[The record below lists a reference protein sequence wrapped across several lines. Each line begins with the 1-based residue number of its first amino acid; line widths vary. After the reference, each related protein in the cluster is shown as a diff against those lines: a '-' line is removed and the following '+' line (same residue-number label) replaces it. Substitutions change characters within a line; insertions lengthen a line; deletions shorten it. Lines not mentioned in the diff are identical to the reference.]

1 MILRLCSARVL
12 DFRSFGLAQD
22 RFWILDWGSQCF
34 DRHSAASSGYFSSS
48 RKSKTRPELCRRIQN
63 LKWRGIVAFIVTF
76 AMYGAAA
83 EAQQAGKIPKIGI
96 FYPDSTPGVCPDGFR
111 QGMRELGYVDG
122 QNIVMELRSG
132 ESKPERFPD
141 VAADLVRGAPDVIW
155 THGFATILAAKQ
167 ATRTIPIVVGVSRN
181 LVEQGIV
188 SSLARPG
195 GNITGMELRDLE
207 IIGKRL
213 EILKET
219 VPKAASVA
227 VLVDTNDPN
236 HANFPKNIEPEAR
249 ALNLRLQRVETNAA
263 DSFDKAFSAMIQGR
277 ASALL
282 IPENPMFSAKRRR
295 IAELAISK
303 RLPAVAGG
311 SHFADV
317 GSLLSYGA
325 NVGDLCRRSAT
336 VVDKILKGRKPAD
349 LPLERAEKFEL
360 VVNLKTAKQI
370 GITIPPTVLARADR
384 VIR

>member
-1 MILRLCSARVL
+1 MMLRLRSAQVL
-12 DFRSFGLAQD
+12 DLRSIGQAQD
-22 RFWILDWGSQCF
+22 RFWILDWGAERMKKLRVLVC
-34 DRHSAASSGYFSSS
+34 GVFSDNL
-48 RKSKTRPELCRRIQN
+48 KSNIEN
-63 LKWRGIVAFIVTF
+63 LKWERVLAIVVALTVCEATV
-76 AMYGAAA
+76 
-83 EAQQAGKIPKIGI
+83 EAQQPGKIPRIGI
-96 FYPDSTPGVCPDGFR
+96 LSPDSEPGVCLTGFR
-111 QGMRELGYVDG
+111 EGMRELGYVDG
-122 QNIVMELRSG
+122 KNVVIEFRSG
-132 ESKPERFPD
+132 ESKPERFREL
-141 VAADLVRGAPDVIW
+141 AADLVRRAPDVIW

-167 ATRTIPIVVGVSRN
+167 ATATIPIVVGVSRN

-236 HANFPKNIEPEAR
+236 HANIPKNIEPEAR
-249 ALNLRLQRVETNAA
+249 ALNLRLQRVETNA
-263 DSFDKAFSAMIQGR
+263 DSFDKAFSVMIQDR
-277 ASALL
+277 AGALL

-311 SHFADV
+311 SHFADA

-336 VVDKILKGRKPAD
+336 VVDKVLKGRKPAD

-360 VVNLKTAKQI
+360 IVNLKTARQI
-370 GITIPPTVLARADR
+370 GVTIPPAVLTAASR
-384 VIR
+384 IIK

>member
-1 MILRLCSARVL
+1 MC
-12 DFRSFGLAQD
+12 
-22 RFWILDWGSQCF
+22 
-34 DRHSAASSGYFSSS
+34 AA
-48 RKSKTRPELCRRIQN
+48 
-63 LKWRGIVAFIVTF
+63 V
-76 AMYGAAA
+76 A
-83 EAQQAGKIPKIGI
+83 EAQQPEKIPTIGM

-122 QNIVMELRSG
+122 KNIVIAFRSG
-132 ESKPERFPD
+132 ESKPERFRE
-141 VAADLVRGAPDVIW
+141 VAADVVRSAPDVIW
-155 THGFATILAAKQ
+155 THGISALLAVKQ
-167 ATRTIPIVVGVSRN
+167 ATTTIPIVVGVSRN

-219 VPKAASVA
+219 VPKAVRVA
-227 VLVDTNDPN
+227 VLIDTNDPS
-236 HANFPKNIEPEAR
+236 HADVLKNIDPEAR
-249 ALNLRLQRVETNAA
+249 ALNVRLQRVEASA
-263 DSFDKAFSAMIQGR
+263 PKMFDKAFSGMMQGR

-282 IPENPMFSAKRRR
+282 IPENAMFSANRQL
-295 IAELAISK
+295 ILNLAISK
-303 RLPAVAGG
+303 RLPAAAGG
-311 SHFADV
+311 AHFADA

-325 NVGDLCRRSAT
+325 NVGDVCRRSAT

-370 GITIPPTVLARADR
+370 GVTIPPTVLARADK
-384 VIR
+384 VIKERRQEAGGR

>member
-1 MILRLCSARVL
+1 MNKKSSLRVPNS
-12 DFRSFGLAQD
+12 RSDNL
-22 RFWILDWGSQCF
+22 
-34 DRHSAASSGYFSSS
+34 
-48 RKSKTRPELCRRIQN
+48 KSKTCPEFYRRIQN
-63 LKWRGIVAFIVTF
+63 RKLVRGLALVVTLAMCVAL
-76 AMYGAAA
+76 A
-83 EAQQAGKIPKIGI
+83 EAQQPGKIPRIGI
-96 FYPDSTPGVCPDGFR
+96 LSPDSERGVCPAAFR
-111 QGMRELGYVDG
+111 EGMRELGYVNG
-122 QNIVMELRSG
+122 KNIVIEFRSG
-132 ESKPERFPD
+132 ESKPDRFREL
-141 VAADLVRGAPDVIW
+141 AADLVRSAPDVIW
-155 THGFATILAAKQ
+155 THGFATILAARQ
-167 ATRTIPIVVGVSRN
+167 ATTTIPIVVGVSRN

-219 VPKAASVA
+219 VPKAGSVA
-227 VLVDTNDPN
+227 VLLDSNDPN
-236 HANFPKNIEPEAR
+236 HANIPKNIEPEAR
-249 ALNLRLQRVETNAA
+249 ALNLRLQRVETNAET
-263 DSFDKAFSAMIQGR
+263 FDKAFSAMVQGR

-311 SHFADV
+311 SHFADA

-370 GITIPPTVLARADR
+370 GLTIPPAVLTAANR
-384 VIR
+384 VIK